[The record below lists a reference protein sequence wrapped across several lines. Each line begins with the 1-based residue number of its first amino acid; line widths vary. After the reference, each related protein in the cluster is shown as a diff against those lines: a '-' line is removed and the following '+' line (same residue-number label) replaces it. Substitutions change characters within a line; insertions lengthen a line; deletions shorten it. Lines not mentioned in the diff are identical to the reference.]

1 MTSQTLG
8 VKCGRCKHAYSVEIP
23 VQCDFSL
30 SLTAMRKVVC
40 TSCGDKKKQ
49 LLVESEIG
57 EVKEVEQETQQELF
71 A

>member
-8 VKCGRCKHAYSVEIP
+8 VKCDRCGYAYSVEIP
-23 VQCDFSL
+23 VQCDLAL
-30 SLTAMRKVVC
+30 SMTAFRKVVC
-40 TSCGDKKKQ
+40 IKCGDKKRQ
-49 LLVESEIG
+49 MLVESEIG